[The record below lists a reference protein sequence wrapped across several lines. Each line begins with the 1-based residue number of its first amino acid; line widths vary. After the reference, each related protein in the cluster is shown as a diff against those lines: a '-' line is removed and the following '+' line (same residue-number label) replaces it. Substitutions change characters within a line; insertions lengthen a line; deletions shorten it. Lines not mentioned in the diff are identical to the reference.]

1 MVEATPSLTQA
12 QRQAQRQA
20 QAVQESGHPDD
31 CAWSSWPDL
40 NHTWEIV

>member
-1 MVEATPSLTQA
+1 MVETNASLTQA

-20 QAVQESGHPDD
+20 QAVLEIGQPDD

-40 NHTWEIV
+40 NHTWETI